1 MTLRQ
6 FLLETLAIFVGDVF
20 ASAFI
25 ALVVYLVWYLF
36 KYPGFRVGASWTFTG
51 WNVKQMGRFPN
62 GLDSAPMTFT
72 PSVGITSYDTS
83 IKKLIHSV
91 WVRQRADV
99 YDPGVILGHRDLQK
113 DGVLPELR
121 TTGGDL
127 LNLAGPTISG
137 PASRFHEVVNY
148 PVFIQT
154 SDGAFYKAESVGNNA
169 EGPTRFRHRCKNV
182 LYKMRRQVFSLKAF
196 IRKRILGGRK

>member
-36 KYPGFRVGASWTFTG
+36 KYPGFRVGAIWTFTG

-62 GLDSAPMTFT
+62 PSDSVPMTFT
-72 PSVGITSYDTS
+72 PSIGITSYDTS
-83 IKKLIHSV
+83 IRKLIHSV
-91 WVRQRADV
+91 WVRQRADPQ
-99 YDPGVILGHRDLQK
+99 DPGNILGHRDLQQ

-127 LNLAGPTISG
+127 LNLSGPTISC

-154 SDGAFYKAESVGNNA
+154 SDGAFYKAESVGNTP
-169 EGPTRFRHRCKNV
+169 EGLTRFRYRCKNA
-182 LYKMRRQVFSLKAF
+182 LYKMRRQVFSFKAF
-196 IRKRILGGRK
+196 IRKRILGGRQ